1 MAKENVSLD
10 SRVKKKG
17 WNKELYFRRIKT
29 WFNKWKT

>member
-10 SRVKKKG
+10 SRVKKKDETR
-17 WNKELYFRRIKT
+17 NCFRRIKT